1 LIRKRSKQSM
11 KQWYII
17 ETEKEYKEARARLEQ
32 IFEVRK
38 GHKDYREMLLLSL
51 LVNQYEKKHYSLGEV
66 DPIEM
71 IKFRMEDLGL
81 KPADLAKAYGDKG
94 TVSKVLNYKQHLSLN
109 MIRIFS
115 KLLRI
120 PVELLTKEYKLRP

>member
-1 LIRKRSKQSM
+1 
-11 KQWYII
+11 
-17 ETEKEYKEARARLEQ
+17 
-32 IFEVRK
+32 
-38 GHKDYREMLLLSL
+38 MLLLSL

-66 DPIEM
+66 APIEM
-71 IKFRMEDLGL
+71 IKFRMEDLNL
-81 KPADLAKAYGDKG
+81 IPADLAKAYGDKG

-120 PVELLTKEYKLRP
+120 PVDLLTKEYKLRP